1 MSKLPG
7 VKNVKSMKPHAT
19 GGIYVPNWTGC
30 FTALSFAAEF
40 QCWRYD
46 LPSSQAPKSQRHN
59 FRHLGGCDGFDVCIA
74 CLHRICCFN
83 LHTATDGHSDAWVS
97 NAAPL
102 AESSWGSGSIC
113 SIHDR
118 STMPSCWVKC
128 HVQPLQPSYPY
139 QWRAH
144 RQSPLEASQRPQQ
157 FIYLWYVPCSWLTH
171 FISW

>member
-1 MSKLPG
+1 MYQTGRDASLPL
-7 VKNVKSMKPHAT
+7 ALL
-19 GGIYVPNWTGC
+19 
-30 FTALSFAAEF
+30 LSFNVGDTTCHLPRLRRARDIIFVTLEDVM
-40 QCWRYD
+40 D
-46 LPSSQAPKSQRHN
+46 LMSASH
-59 FRHLGGCDGFDVCIA
+59 VCIA

-128 HVQPLQPSYPY
+128 HFQPLQPSYPY